1 MSRSSSPTRL
11 RYALR
16 SFRRLKR
23 EEMLRGLY
31 RVSLLVLAAVFV
43 DLAFPNRPAPNLPLL
58 EEGMVPDQ
66 DIIAQFDFPVY
77 KSESE
82 LARERAEAAGSVPP
96 IFVHDPAAADSAIA
110 RLTQFFSAV
119 QDAVSQGA
127 DPGER
132 EDAVR
137 NVLSDYRIAA
147 SDAQLGILLSE
158 GSRGRLAASVV
169 HVFDTL
175 LRDGVVSSGDVGA
188 PAAGGVILQREGRD
202 NLLPRDSLLGQQS
215 FYQQAASRAPA
226 DLGVTGL
233 ALYQRLLIR
242 FFEPTIRLDRP
253 ATEAARAQARQAVDP
268 VKQNVLKGERIVAAH
283 ERVGPEEVER
293 LRAYR
298 DRLREMGLSGD
309 GGWLVLPRLGNL
321 LYSGL
326 LLLILGLVLRYFR
339 NGIYESNRSVTLL
352 WLLLLAVAG
361 VGGLIAQTGSPAEL
375 IPLAFAALVV
385 AALYDGVVALLTVFV
400 ITALVVGRPP
410 LLSMSLLF
418 FTLVGGCAAALS
430 GRLVRRRAQTWSLAA
445 VITAAYV
452 LAAISVAFM
461 LQYDIGWVLKSS
473 LWGLINA
480 VGSTLLA
487 MGILPLAESFTGIT
501 TDQTL
506 LELADLNRPLLRR
519 LSLEAPGTYAHS
531 INVANL
537 AEAAAREIGANG
549 LLVRVGVYYHDIGKI
564 RKPQYFVENQ
574 PRGRNPHD
582 KLKPAMSASIVREHV
597 EEGLALA
604 DEAGLPDVVKRFITE
619 HHGTQRIG
627 FFYERAREMSPE
639 AELDPDEFRY
649 PGPQPA
655 SKETAIALLADS
667 VESAARALQDP
678 TPEKIEEVVG
688 RIVDAKLSDGQ
699 MDRAPLTLREVSTIK
714 EQFVKVLTGM
724 YHHRLDYPQT
734 TTSSVGVER
743 SDVPVARG
751 APS

>member
-1 MSRSSSPTRL
+1 MSRSSSSTRV

-23 EEMLRGLY
+23 ADLLRTLY
-31 RVSLLVLAAVFV
+31 RILLLVLAAVFV
-43 DLAFPNRPAPNLPLL
+43 DLAFPNRPTPSLPVL
-58 EEGMVPDQ
+58 EEGMVPSEDV
-66 DIIAQFDFPVY
+66 IAQFDFPVY
-77 KSESE
+77 KTESE

-110 RLTQFFSAV
+110 QVSGFFSAV
-119 QDAVSQGA
+119 RDAVSEGKN
-127 DPGER
+127 PGEQQS
-132 EDAVR
+132 AVR
-137 NVLSDYRIAA
+137 KILSDYRIAA
-147 SDAQLGILLSE
+147 SDDQVGILLSDD
-158 GSRGRLAASVV
+158 SRGRLESSVARA
-169 HVFDTL
+169 FTTL
-175 LRDGVVSSGDVGA
+175 LRGGVVSSSDLGA
-188 PAAGGVILQREGRD
+188 PSAGGVILRTDGRD
-202 NLLPRDSLLGQQS
+202 NLLPRDSLLGQQG

-226 DLGVTGL
+226 DLGGTGL
-233 ALYQRLLIR
+233 QLYQRLLIR

-268 VKQNVLKGERIVAAH
+268 VKENVLKGERIVAAH
-283 ERVGPEEVER
+283 ERVGTEEVER

-298 DRLREMGLSGD
+298 DHLREMGLSGD
-309 GGWLVLPRLGNL
+309 GGPLVLPRLGGL
-321 LYSGL
+321 LYNL
-326 LLLILGLVLRYFR
+326 LLLIILGLVLRFFR
-339 NGIYESNRSVTLL
+339 SEIYESNRSVTLL
-352 WLLLLAVAG
+352 WLLLLTVAG
-361 VGGLIAQTGSPAEL
+361 AGGLIAQTGSPTEL

-385 AALYDGVVALLTVFV
+385 AALYDGAVALLSVFV
-400 ITALVVGRPP
+400 ITVLVVGRPP
-410 LLSMSLLF
+410 LLSMSILY
-418 FTLVGGCAAALS
+418 FTLVGGAAAALS
-430 GRLVRRRAQTWSLAA
+430 GRVVRRRAQTWSLAA
-445 VITAAYV
+445 VIAAAYL
-452 LAAISVAFM
+452 LAAVSVAFM
-461 LQYDIGWVLKSS
+461 LQYDAGWVLKASF
-473 LWGLINA
+473 WGLVNA

-487 MGILPLAESFTGIT
+487 MGVLPLAESFTGIT

-537 AEAAAREIGANG
+537 AEAAAREIGANS

-627 FFYERAREMSPE
+627 FFFERAKEMSPD

-678 TPEKIEEVVG
+678 TPEKIQELVD
-688 RIVDAKLSDGQ
+688 RIVEMKLSDGQ
-699 MDRAPLTLREVSTIK
+699 LDRAPLTLREISTIK
-714 EQFVKVLTGM
+714 EQFVKVLTSM

-734 TTSSVGVER
+734 APPENGETSEE
-743 SDVPVARG
+743 PVARG
-751 APS
+751 ATS